1 MAMQIHENAMPSR
14 RGRPPTGIRKEVVQV
29 PLDPGDAKM
38 LDDAAEALGRSK
50 ADVAR
55 ALIKGEMSWAEV
67 AKAARRGTRAGR
79 V

>member
-14 RGRPPTGIRKEVVQV
+14 RGRPPTGSRKEVVQV

-55 ALIKGEMSWAEV
+55 ALIKGEMTWLDV
-67 AKAARRGTRAGR
+67 AKASKKGRR
-79 V
+79 

>member
-29 PLDPGDAKM
+29 PLDPGDAET
-38 LDDAAEALGRSK
+38 LGGAADALGRSK

-55 ALIKGEMSWAEV
+55 ALIKGEMSWADV
-67 AKAARRGTRAGR
+67 AKAARKGR
-79 V
+79 R

>member
-29 PLDPGDAKM
+29 PLDPDDAKV
-38 LDDAAEALGRSK
+38 LDEAAEALGRSK

-55 ALIKGEMSWAEV
+55 ALIKGEMVWGDV
-67 AKAARRGTRAGR
+67 AKASKKARR
-79 V
+79 